1 MYTMSMTKKKEGS
14 TLKAAIRYLKGS
26 YQLYIMLLLPI
37 VYFFIFKYLPMYG
50 TVLAF
55 KNYNMFAD
63 GMFAGDFIGLGHFKE
78 VFASLEFRH
87 AIVNTLVL
95 NLGDLLIGFPI
106 PIILAILLNEL
117 RSDKIRK
124 TTQLITYLPHFLS
137 WVIISGI
144 VIQVFSNT
152 GLINNI
158 LESFGMAKV
167 DFLSDPFKWR
177 LVYWG
182 TGIWQSAG
190 YGLIIY
196 LAALMGVDPSLFEA
210 AYIDGATKIQRII
223 YVTVPMIK
231 STISVM
237 FILSLGK
244 IMAIA
249 FDRPYLMG
257 NALVSDASSVIST
270 YAYAVGITA
279 ARFDYATAIGL
290 FQSVVGIILLVVANK
305 LAKKFGEGGIF

>member
-1 MYTMSMTKKKEGS
+1 MKTSGGDS
-14 TLKAAIRYLKGS
+14 LKSKIRHFKNS
-26 YQLYIMLLLPI
+26 YQLYIMLAIPI
-37 VYFFIFKYLPMYG
+37 IYFVLFKYLPMYG
-50 TVLAF
+50 TILAF

-63 GMFAGDFIGLGHFKE
+63 GMFAGEFIGLAHFKE

-106 PIILAILLNEL
+106 PIIMAIALNEL

-124 TTQLITYLPHFLS
+124 TTQVITFLPHFLS

-144 VIQVFSNT
+144 VFQVFSNT
-152 GLINNI
+152 GLVNNI
-158 LESFGMAKV
+158 LTSIGMEKI

-177 LVYWG
+177 IVYWG
-182 TGIWQSAG
+182 TGVWQSAG

-196 LAALMGVDPSLFEA
+196 LAALMGVDPSLYEA
-210 AYIDGATKIQRII
+210 AYIDGATKMQRII
-223 YVTVPMIK
+223 HVTLPMIK

-244 IMAIA
+244 IISIA
-249 FDRPYLMG
+249 FDRPYLMD
-257 NALVSDASSVIST
+257 NALVSDVSSVIST
-270 YAYAVGITA
+270 YAYTVGITSG
-279 ARFDYATAIGL
+279 RFDYATAIGL
-290 FQSVVGIILLVVANK
+290 FQSVVGIILIFSADR
-305 LAKKFGEGGIF
+305 LAKKFGEEGIL